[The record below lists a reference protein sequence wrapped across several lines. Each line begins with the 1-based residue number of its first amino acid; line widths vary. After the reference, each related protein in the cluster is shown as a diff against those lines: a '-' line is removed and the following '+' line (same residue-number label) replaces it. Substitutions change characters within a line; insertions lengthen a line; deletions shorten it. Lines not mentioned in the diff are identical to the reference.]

1 VTKQIHKFSSDPS
14 LNPHDTTGAI
24 KVPFTPDL
32 TSTTYI
38 QLSSQ
43 EPKVHKQSSDW
54 LVIMTTNTLQNVHS
68 KRNWKFY
75 TYQQT

>member
-43 EPKVHKQSSDW
+43 EPKVHKQSSD
-54 LVIMTTNTLQNVHS
+54 
-68 KRNWKFY
+68 
-75 TYQQT
+75 